1 MNEIETRI
9 VKIDVAKIKKILQE
23 NNAVK
28 VKEENQINNI
38 YDFEDGRLLAAK
50 GYARIRTVDDL
61 INNKQIIYMTTKKL
75 LSQDTFRVM
84 DENEIIVSDR
94 KAAENIFN
102 TLGLKLRESISRYRE
117 SYELFNC
124 LSEIDIND
132 TDFCPFPYIEIETN
146 SKQDLEK
153 VITLLGYTLEDTTS
167 KTMYELIDDYKR
179 GLL

>member
-1 MNEIETRI
+1 
-9 VKIDVAKIKKILQE
+9 
-23 NNAVK
+23 
-28 VKEENQINNI
+28 
-38 YDFEDGRLLAAK
+38 
-50 GYARIRTVDDL
+50 
-61 INNKQIIYMTTKKL
+61 MTTKKL

-124 LSEIDIND
+124 LIEIDIND
-132 TDFCPFPYIEIETN
+132 TNFCPFPYIEIETN

-153 VITLLGYTLEDTTS
+153 VVTLLGYTLEDTTS